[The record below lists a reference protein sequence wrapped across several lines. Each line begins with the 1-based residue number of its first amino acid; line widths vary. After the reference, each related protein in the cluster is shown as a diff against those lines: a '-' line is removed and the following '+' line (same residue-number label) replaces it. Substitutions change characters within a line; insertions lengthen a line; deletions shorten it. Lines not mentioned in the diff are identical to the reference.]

1 MHKKNLPGEEHSFK
15 DLVKVPRSYVSNF
28 VGGKW
33 VYIWKSIQVEAPNL
47 EYQKLHLAVLHHV
60 HVRYDAEAPFEKY
73 IYLKSKSLL

>member
-1 MHKKNLPGEEHSFK
+1 MYQGPCQGPMSVFCW
-15 DLVKVPRSYVSNF
+15 
-28 VGGKW
+28 GGNEC
-33 VYIWKSIQVEAPNL
+33 IFEKSIQVEAPVL